1 MNSMIRRNFLF
12 VFAVV
17 AFLSS
22 ATLAQVPSKEKAIAG
37 AERAFEKFTK
47 AYVAPAPGCAAAVS
61 LNGETVFEK
70 AFGLAELEH
79 KIPNTTQTIFESGS
93 VAKQFTAAAIVLLQQ
108 DGKLSLDDPVR
119 KYIPELPDYGVPL
132 TIRHL
137 LNHTA
142 GLRDWGTV
150 LSLTGVGRGDRV
162 INQDLA
168 LDVITHQ
175 RALDFTPGSE
185 YSYSNSGYNLAAI
198 IVERVSKQKFPA
210 FVEERLFKPLG
221 MKNSSWRDD
230 YQRLV
235 PGRAQGYSRQ
245 GNGPWR
251 LNMPF
256 MNVYGNGGMLTT
268 VGDWMKWNAMLDSQS
283 LGATLVNALETQG
296 VLNDGRKISYAL
308 GLVVGT
314 YKGLK
319 DVSHGGATAGYQT
332 FLGRYPD
339 NKVSVGVLCNGTS
352 PSAGGIAA
360 GITDEIFGPYPET
373 AKTEPAKVSEDE
385 LKKFVGIWRNEK
397 THAPARFVIESG
409 VSRWRGGPVVP
420 MGGGLFTAGEN
431 KLKFTFDKTGKPIIA
446 ETVDSDGEVT
456 RFVHE
461 TVWTP
466 TPEELASFKG
476 EWLSEEAG
484 ATIAVAVEG
493 DNAFI
498 KRRPTTSLLMQ
509 PIYRDHFT
517 VEGSVV
523 WFTRDK
529 SGKVNGMHV
538 GASRMRDM
546 PFVRV
551 ASRQSHAGSEPAA
564 DTRRVVLARLSK
576 IEPKAYTDDL
586 PDGNVLVSDIIRF
599 EVVEPKELT
608 HVTVT
613 AYYRGAPNVHGK
625 RLQVG
630 DLVRFELPSEPQRH
644 GILLADL
651 KGLRFRD

>member
-1 MNSMIRRNFLF
+1 MEKPMTRKNFLF
-12 VFAVV
+12 VLAVV

-22 ATLAQVPSKEKAIAG
+22 ATWGQVPNKEKVVAG

-70 AFGLAELEH
+70 AYGLADLEFNV
-79 KIPNTTQTIFESGS
+79 PNTPQTIFESGS
-93 VAKQFTAAAIVLLQQ
+93 VAKQFTAAAIVLLHQ

-119 KYIPELPDYGVPL
+119 KYISELPDYGAPL

-137 LNHTA
+137 LNHTS

-150 LSLTGVGRGDRV
+150 LGLTGVGRGVRV
-162 INQDLA
+162 VTQDLA

-175 RALDFTPGSE
+175 RALNFTPGSE
-185 YSYSNSGYNLAAI
+185 FSYSNSGYNLAAI

-230 YQRLV
+230 YQRIV
-235 PGRAQGYSRQ
+235 PGRAQAYSRQ
-245 GNGPWR
+245 GTGPWQ

-283 LGATLVNALETQG
+283 LGAPLVNALETRG
-296 VLNDGRKISYAL
+296 VLNDRRKISYAL
-308 GLVVGT
+308 GLTINT

-332 FLGRYPD
+332 FLARYPD
-339 NKVSVGVLCNGTS
+339 KKVSVGVMCNGTS
-352 PSAGGIAA
+352 PGAGGIAA
-360 GITDEIFGPYPET
+360 SITDEIFGPFPET
-373 AKTEPAKVSEDE
+373 PRTETAKVSEDE

-397 THAPARFVIESG
+397 THFPVRFVIENG
-409 VSRWRGGPVVP
+409 VSRWSGFRLVP
-420 MGGGLFTAGEN
+420 MGGGLFIGGN
-431 KLKFTFDKTGKPIIA
+431 NQLKFTFDKDGKPISA

-461 TVWTP
+461 REWIP
-466 TPEELASFKG
+466 TPAELAAFKG
-476 EWLSEEAG
+476 DWFSEEAG
-484 ATIAVAVEG
+484 ATLTFAVEG
-493 DNAFI
+493 EKAFI
-498 KRRPTTSLLMQ
+498 KQRPATSLPMQ
-509 PIYRDHFT
+509 PLYKDHFI
-517 VEGSVV
+517 VQGNVV
-523 WFTRDK
+523 WFTRQK
-529 SGKVNGMHV
+529 NGKVIGMHV

-551 ASRQSHAGSEPAA
+551 
-564 DTRRVVLARLSK
+564 K
-576 IEPKAYTDDL
+576 
-586 PDGNVLVSDIIRF
+586 
-599 EVVEPKELT
+599 
-608 HVTVT
+608 
-613 AYYRGAPNVHGK
+613 
-625 RLQVG
+625 
-630 DLVRFELPSEPQRH
+630 
-644 GILLADL
+644 
-651 KGLRFRD
+651 